1 MGLMSDDWLRYNPE
15 VRAFSE
21 KAFFQKLSQAAV
33 GFVADQNPSPT
44 ADQALVQT
52 HKGPQPHAIA
62 LSKWL
67 QKSQKSLNGVRQFF
81 FADFMRESRY
91 SEEFEELCRLGSGGF
106 GEVVEAKHRLDGQRY
121 AVKKIV
127 LRRHQAKLGEKV
139 LREVI
144 TLAALKH
151 SNVIWY
157 VFVRTRPVLGF
168 EFSR

>member
-1 MGLMSDDWLRYNPE
+1 
-15 VRAFSE
+15 
-21 KAFFQKLSQAAV
+21 
-33 GFVADQNPSPT
+33 
-44 ADQALVQT
+44 
-52 HKGPQPHAIA
+52 
-62 LSKWL
+62 
-67 QKSQKSLNGVRQFF
+67 LNGVRQFF

-168 EFSR
+168 ELSR